1 MVVVSMSWD
10 GLFVGWILFVFFFF
24 CCPIFVY
31 EVLQFFAFFLV
42 GLAGLF
48 WPVLV
53 IGDTCLMQVLDF
65 V

>member
-10 GLFVGWILFVFFFF
+10 GLFVGWIFFLF
-24 CCPIFVY
+24 CPVFVY
-31 EVLQFFAFFLV
+31 EVLQIFAFFLV